1 MRTALF
7 ILGGLVLLG
16 AAVFGAR
23 FAVGDRAIAMAAGI
37 FIPVWLAAALIN
49 MWIGVSRAGYSVGEE
64 FPIMLVIFVP
74 PAALAGF
81 LCWKFS

>member
-7 ILGGLVLLG
+7 ILAGLLVLG

-23 FAVGDRAIAMAAGI
+23 FAGGDKAVALAAGI
-37 FIPVWLAAALIN
+37 FIPLWLAAALIN
-49 MWIGVSRAGYSVGEE
+49 MWIGVTRAGYAVSEE
-64 FPIMLVIFVP
+64 FPIMLLIFVP

-81 LCWKFS
+81 ICWKFS

>member
-7 ILGGLVLLG
+7 IFAGLVLLG

-23 FAVGDRAIAMAAGI
+23 FAGGDRAISLAAGI
-37 FIPVWLAAALIN
+37 FIPAWLAAALIN

-81 LCWKFS
+81 VCWKFS

>member
-23 FAVGDRAIAMAAGI
+23 FAGGDRAIALAAGI
-37 FIPVWLAAALIN
+37 FIPVWLAGALVN
-49 MWIGVSRAGYSVGEE
+49 MWIGVARAGYPVGEE

-81 LCWKFS
+81 ICWKFS

>member
-7 ILGGLVLLG
+7 ICAGLVVLG
-16 AAVFGAR
+16 IAAFGAR
-23 FAVGDRAIAMAAGI
+23 AAAGDRMLALAAGI
-37 FIPVWLAAALIN
+37 FIPLWLAAALIN
-49 MWIGVSRAGYSVGEE
+49 MWIGVSRAGYSVNQE
-64 FPIMLVIFVP
+64 FPIMLVIFAP